1 MQHPFIGDLSDLSLE
16 DIQGKIQT
24 LSKNLT
30 FAFRSGNQNMVNQ
43 IQMVMESYKAE
54 ASKRLDEM
62 YKKQKVQGSINIQK
76 GNS

>member
-43 IQMVMESYKAE
+43 ISMVLESYKAE
-54 ASKRLDEM
+54 ASKRLDDM

-76 GNS
+76 GNT